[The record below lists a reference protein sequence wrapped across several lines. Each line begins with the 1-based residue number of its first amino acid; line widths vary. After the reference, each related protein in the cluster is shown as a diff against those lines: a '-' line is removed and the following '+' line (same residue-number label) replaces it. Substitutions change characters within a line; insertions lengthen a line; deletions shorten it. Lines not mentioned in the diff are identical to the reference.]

1 MSDGA
6 YPCRLCQSAN
16 TRLIRHG
23 NSGDNLTAERF
34 RITDADYGITAD
46 LYQCDDC
53 RFRFCPTVDNVTAY
67 YREMEDAAYEATRRE
82 RALQT
87 RDILALAGKY
97 KNGGRLLDV
106 GAGSGILVEQAKNF
120 SFDPVGIEPSRSLSK
135 TAQALDLPVMTGVL
149 PQASFANAFDVV
161 TLIDVIEHVESPRTL
176 LEEAGKCM
184 APSAICII
192 VTPDVG
198 SLAARLMGYRWWHY
212 RLAHI
217 GYFDRQSLG
226 WLVHACGM
234 KITET
239 CRPGWHFP
247 ASYLIRRVMR
257 YFPEFLRCEPPAW
270 TDRVT
275 IPLNLLD
282 SLLVVCKKET

>member
-1 MSDGA
+1 LSSEV
-6 YPCRLCQSAN
+6 SA
-16 TRLIRHG
+16 
-23 NSGDNLTAERF
+23 DRF

-46 LYQCDDC
+46 LYQCEDC
-53 RFRFCPTVDNVTAY
+53 QFRFCPTVRNVTAFY
-67 YREMEDAAYEATRRE
+67 EAMEDAAYEATRKE

-87 RDILALAGKY
+87 RDILALARKY
-97 KNGGRLLDV
+97 KNGGKLLDV

-120 SFDPVGIEPSRSLSK
+120 SFDPVGIEPSKSLSGI
-135 TAQALDLPVMTGVL
+135 AQTLKLPVITGVL
-149 PQASFANAFDVV
+149 PQVSFANAFDVV
-161 TLIDVIEHVESPRTL
+161 MLIDVIEHVEYPGAL
-176 LEEAGKCM
+176 LREAGNCM
-184 APSAICII
+184 AKDAICII

-217 GYFDRQSLG
+217 GYFNQHSLA
-226 WLVHACGM
+226 WLAHASGM
-234 KITET
+234 KITGT

-257 YFPEFLRCEPPAW
+257 YFPEFARFEPPAW

-282 SLLVVCKKET
+282 SLLVVCKKETD